1 MNAWETVRFAFGGLA
16 ANKVRSALTML
27 GILIGVAAVILL
39 LAVGNG
45 SSASV
50 KASIDA
56 LGSNSLTVTSGG
68 ANTSGGGGFAAAFG
82 GGRRGGGSSSGTTK
96 PLTVDDAKAIAEPG
110 AAPDVTG
117 VAPEVTTS
125 QTALY
130 QGTSHT
136 VQQVVGTYPAYFQ
149 ASNSKVASG
158 DYFSDD
164 DVLNSRKVAVIGST
178 TANDLFG
185 EVSPIGKQIIVGGT
199 PFTVV
204 GELATKGG
212 TGFQDPDDVI
222 VAPLPTV
229 QNAFTGFGSL
239 SQILVEAKSSSATT
253 GAQNEV
259 TQILMQQH
267 KLTNPSALDFR
278 VTSQTS
284 LLSTS
289 SSTNKTFTVLLGAV
303 AAISL
308 LVGGIGITNIML
320 VTVTERTREIGIR
333 KAIGAPK
340 GVILGQFLAEAT
352 LLSMIGAGLGVV
364 VALAGTHFTIVGIK
378 PVVIPASVWGA
389 FGIAVAI
396 GLFFGSY
403 PASRA
408 ARLRPIEALR
418 HE

>member
-1 MNAWETVRFAFGGLA
+1 VNPFETLRFAWGGLA

-27 GILIGVAAVILL
+27 GVLIGVAAVILL

-45 SSASV
+45 SSQSV
-50 KASIDA
+50 KNAIEK
-56 LGSNSLTVTSGG
+56 LGTNSLTIS
-68 ANTSGGGGFAAAFG
+68 SGGGFSS
-82 GGRRGGGSSSGTTK
+82 GSSSAATTVK
-96 PLTVDDAKAIAEPG
+96 PLTTSDAKALANSSK
-110 AAPDVTG
+110 APHVKS

-125 QTALY
+125 QTAIY

-136 VQQVVGTYPAYFQ
+136 VSQVVGTYPAYFE
-149 ASNSKVASG
+149 ASNSKVVKG
-158 DYFSDD
+158 DYFSAD

-178 TANDLFG
+178 TATDVFG
-185 EVSPIGKQIIVGGT
+185 TANPIGKTMVLGGT

-212 TGFQDPDDVI
+212 TGFQDPDDTI
-222 VAPLPTV
+222 IAPLPTV

-239 SQILVEAKSSSATT
+239 SQILVEATSSGSTT
-253 GAQNEV
+253 QAQQEI
-259 TQILMQQH
+259 TTILMGQH
-267 KLTNPSALDFR
+267 GITDANALDFR
-278 VTSQTS
+278 VSSQAS
-284 LLSTS
+284 LLTTQQ
-289 SSTNKTFTVLLGAV
+289 STNKTFTVLLGAV

-340 GVILGQFLAEAT
+340 GVILGQFLAEST
-352 LLSMIGAGLGVV
+352 LLSVIGGGLGVLA
-364 VALAGTHFTIVGIK
+364 ALAGCRFKIVGIK
-378 PVVIPASVWGA
+378 PVIIPESVVGA
-389 FGIAVAI
+389 FAIAVVI

-403 PASRA
+403 PANRA
-408 ARLRPIEALR
+408 ASLRPIEALR

>member
-1 MNAWETVRFAFGGLA
+1 MNPYQTLRFALGGLA
-16 ANKVRSALTML
+16 ANKVRSGLTML
-27 GILIGVAAVILL
+27 GVLIGVAAVILL

-45 SSASV
+45 SSQAV
-50 KASIDA
+50 RDSIEK
-56 LGSNSLTVTSGG
+56 LGTNALTVSPGSG
-68 ANTSGGGGFAAAFG
+68 FG
-82 GGRRGGGSSSGTTK
+82 TARTATATR
-96 PLTVDDAKAIAEPG
+96 PLTVDDARALAEPG
-110 AAPDVTG
+110 QAPDVES

-136 VQQVVGTYPAYFQ
+136 VGQVVGTYPAYFE
-149 ASNSKVASG
+149 ASNSKVAQG

-178 TANDLFG
+178 TATDLFG
-185 EVSPIGKQIIVGGT
+185 TVSPVGKKIVLGGT

-212 TGFQDPDDVI
+212 TGFQDPDDVVI
-222 VAPLPTV
+222 APLPTV

-239 SQILVEAKSSSATT
+239 NQILVEAKSASATT
-253 GAQNEV
+253 AAQNEITSV
-259 TQILMQQH
+259 LMGRH
-267 KLTNPSALDFR
+267 GITDPSALDFR
-278 VTSQTS
+278 VSNQAS
-284 LLSTS
+284 LLTTQAST
-289 SSTNKTFTVLLGAV
+289 TQTFTVLLGAV

-340 GVILGQFLAEAT
+340 GVILGQFLAEST
-352 LLSMIGAGLGVV
+352 LLSLVGGGLGVAV
-364 VALAGTHFTIVGIK
+364 GLIGARFTIVGIR
-378 PVVIPASVWGA
+378 PVVIPQSVVGA
-389 FGIAVAI
+389 FAIAVAI
-396 GLFFGSY
+396 GLFFGGY
-403 PASRA
+403 PANRA
-408 ARLRPIEALR
+408 ASLRPIEALR

>member
-1 MNAWETVRFAFGGLA
+1 MNPFQTLRFAFGGLA
-16 ANKVRSALTML
+16 ANKVRSGLTML

-45 SSASV
+45 SSQAV
-50 KASIDA
+50 KNSIEA
-56 LGSNSLTVTSGG
+56 LGTNALTVSSG
-68 ANTSGGGGFAAAFG
+68 A
-82 GGRRGGGSSSGTTK
+82 GSSTSTATSTK
-96 PLTVDDAKAIAEPG
+96 PLTVADARALADTTQ
-110 AAPDVTG
+110 APDIKG
-117 VAPEVTTS
+117 IAPEVTTS

-136 VQQVVGTYPAYFQ
+136 VSSVIGTYPAYFE
-149 ASNSKVASG
+149 ASNSKVTKG
-158 DYFSDD
+158 DYFSND

-178 TANDLFG
+178 TATDLFG
-185 EVSPIGKQIIVGGT
+185 TDSPIGKVITIGGT

-212 TGFQDPDDVI
+212 TGFQDPDDVVI
-222 VAPLPTV
+222 APLPTV

-239 SQILVEAKSSSATT
+239 NQILIEATSADATT
-253 GAQNEV
+253 NAQSEI
-259 TQILMQQH
+259 TQILMGQH
-267 KLTNPSALDFR
+267 GITSASAVDFR
-278 VTSQTS
+278 ISSQTS
-284 LLSTS
+284 LLSTR
-289 SSTNKTFTVLLGAV
+289 SSTTQTFTVLLGAV

-340 GVILGQFLAEAT
+340 GVILGQFLAEST
-352 LLSMIGAGLGVV
+352 LLSLVGGGLGVAA
-364 VALAGTHFTIVGIK
+364 ALIGAHFTIVGIK
-378 PVVIPASVWGA
+378 PVVIPASVYGA

-408 ARLRPIEALR
+408 ASLRPIEALR

>member
-1 MNAWETVRFAFGGLA
+1 MNPFETVRFAVAGLA
-16 ANKVRSALTML
+16 ANKVRSALTTL
-27 GILIGVAAVILL
+27 GVLIGVAAVILL

-45 SSASV
+45 SSQAV
-50 KASIDA
+50 RDSIEK
-56 LGSNSLTVTSGG
+56 LGTNALTVTSGG
-68 ANTSGGGGFAAAFG
+68 GFGAQSTAT
-82 GGRRGGGSSSGTTK
+82 TTK
-96 PLTVDDAKAIAEPG
+96 PLTVDDARALADPSN
-110 AAPDVTG
+110 APDIRS
-117 VAPEVTTS
+117 VAPEVSTS

-136 VQQVVGTYPAYFQ
+136 VSQVVGTYPAYFE
-149 ASNSKVASG
+149 ASNSKVGKG
-158 DYFSDD
+158 DYFSAD

-178 TANDLFG
+178 TATDLFG
-185 EVSPIGKQIIVGGT
+185 TADPVGKKMVLGGT

-212 TGFQDPDDVI
+212 TGFQDPDDVV

-229 QNAFTGFGSL
+229 QNAFTGFGSV

-253 GAQNEV
+253 PAQDEI
-259 TQILMQQH
+259 TTTLMGQH
-267 KLTNPSALDFR
+267 GITDPTALDFR
-278 VTSQTS
+278 VASQTS
-284 LLSTS
+284 LLSTQA
-289 SSTNKTFTVLLGAV
+289 STTETFTVLLGAV

-340 GVILGQFLAEAT
+340 GVILGQFLTEST
-352 LLSMIGAGLGVV
+352 LLSVAGGGLGVAV
-364 VALAGTHFTIVGIK
+364 GLIGSRFTIAGIK
-378 PVVIPASVWGA
+378 PVVIPESVFGA
-389 FGIAVAI
+389 LAIAVAI

-403 PASRA
+403 PANRA
-408 ARLRPIEALR
+408 ASLRPIEALR